1 MSRLVIPNTA
11 FAGTTRK
18 TKRERINTPSHEKF
32 VRSLP
37 CVVCGGNDV
46 DLAHVSYAD
55 LRFAKF
61 GRGKGQK
68 EESIWTLPLCRR
80 HHDLQHMVGE
90 QAFWKGIGID
100 AARVA
105 GALFIRTQ
113 DHEAAQIILQHAR
126 DR

>member
-1 MSRLVIPNTA
+1 MSRIVIPPTA

-18 TKRERINTPSHEKF
+18 TKRERVKSPSHESF

-55 LRFAKF
+55 ARFGKF

-68 EESIWTLPLCRR
+68 EESIWTVPLCRE
-80 HHDLQHMVGE
+80 HHDIQHSVGE
-90 QAFWKGIGID
+90 RTFWKGLGID

-105 GALFIRTQ
+105 AALYIRTQ
-113 DHEAAQIILQHAR
+113 DHEAAEIILRHAR